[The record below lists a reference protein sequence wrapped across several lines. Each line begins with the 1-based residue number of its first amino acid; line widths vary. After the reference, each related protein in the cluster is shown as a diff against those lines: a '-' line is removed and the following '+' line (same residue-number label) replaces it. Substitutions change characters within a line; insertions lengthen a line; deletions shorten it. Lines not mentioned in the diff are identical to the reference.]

1 MGTQNTTVEYHTR
14 EVYGKVLAY
23 PVNMEAKIIALLTGT
38 TTLTKHTL
46 YLCRHLGFTTVEV
59 CEPREVTA

>member
-1 MGTQNTTVEYHTR
+1 MGTQNRVEYRTS

-23 PVNMEAKIIALLTGT
+23 PVNEAAKVFAGLTGT
-38 TTLTKHTL
+38 TTLTKSTL
-46 YLCRHLGFTTVEV
+46 ASVEALGFEVVEV